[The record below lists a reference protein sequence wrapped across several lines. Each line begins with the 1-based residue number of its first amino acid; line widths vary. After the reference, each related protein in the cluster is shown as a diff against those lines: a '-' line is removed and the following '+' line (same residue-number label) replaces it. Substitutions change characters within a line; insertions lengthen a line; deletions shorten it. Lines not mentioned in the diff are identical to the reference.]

1 MQNILHLKLYRR
13 SHFGETSGAIGILRT
28 TFRKGD
34 RSYSISPNARLF
46 QSHSAIASQQ
56 NMHHH

>member
-1 MQNILHLKLYRR
+1 MGKLKRR

-34 RSYSISPNARLF
+34 RILGILQERSPFDSLYNYIYSYSENR
-46 QSHSAIASQQ
+46 
-56 NMHHH
+56 

>member
-1 MQNILHLKLYRR
+1 MKGDRALGKLKRR

-34 RSYSISPNARLF
+34 RILGILQERSPFDSLYNYIYSYSENR
-46 QSHSAIASQQ
+46 
-56 NMHHH
+56 